1 MKLSSFITLIIA
13 AFGSLTISAKEVSIE
28 LPAETGTYKDAEGVQ
43 LAQTFCITCH
53 STEYVAVQPPMPAK
67 FWTAEVL
74 KMREKY
80 AAPVPAEMDAK
91 LVEYLVKA
99 YGVPD
104 KK

>member
-1 MKLSSFITLIIA
+1 MKAFPTLIA
-13 AFGSLTISAKEVSIE
+13 ALGLISTWSAQSKEVAVE
-28 LPAETGTYKDAEGVQ
+28 LPAETGTYKQAEGVQ

-53 STEYVAVQPPMPAK
+53 STEYVAYQPALPAK

-80 AAPVPAEMDAK
+80 AAPVPPELDAK

-99 YGVPD
+99 YGVAD